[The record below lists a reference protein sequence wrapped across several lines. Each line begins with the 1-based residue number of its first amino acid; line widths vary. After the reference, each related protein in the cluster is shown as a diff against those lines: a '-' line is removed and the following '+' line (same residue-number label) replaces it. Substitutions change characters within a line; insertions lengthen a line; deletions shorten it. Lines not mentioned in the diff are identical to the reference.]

1 MKKLIIG
8 TAAAAALTLS
18 VSAPAMAEGNGYGK
32 TFTQACG
39 STWGEIVSNGQP
51 RSEGSAH
58 YRSGY
63 KGGVQGIVN
72 NPEALAFHAA
82 ALCG

>member
-8 TAAAAALTLS
+8 SAAAAALALS
-18 VSAPAMAEGNGYGK
+18 LSTPAQAEGNGYGK
-32 TFTQACG
+32 TFTEACG

-51 RSEGSAH
+51 RTEGSAH

-63 KGGVQGIVN
+63 QGGVQGIVN
-72 NPEALAFHAA
+72 DPAVLAFHAA
-82 ALCG
+82 ALC

>member
-8 TAAAAALTLS
+8 TAAAVALTLGAA
-18 VSAPAMAEGNGYGK
+18 APASAEGNAYGK
-32 TFTQACG
+32 NFAQACG

-63 KGGVQGIVN
+63 QGGVQGIMN

-82 ALCG
+82 ALC